1 MIDNLPGN
9 LIGAAI
15 PANITQRMKL
25 GGDSRDRL
33 RGSEVPRKSGRQ
45 QVKHTVEIID
55 VSSSITKHTRVT
67 PAITMN
73 SLDPSI
79 PAGSSFRGFES
90 PSGALGLSVDAA
102 NVSSDWP
109 GVFKVVVEEYADR

>member
-25 GGDSRDRL
+25 GGDSGDCL
-33 RGSEVPRKSGRQ
+33 RRVRSVAQKWWTG
-45 QVKHTVEIID
+45 VKHTVEIID